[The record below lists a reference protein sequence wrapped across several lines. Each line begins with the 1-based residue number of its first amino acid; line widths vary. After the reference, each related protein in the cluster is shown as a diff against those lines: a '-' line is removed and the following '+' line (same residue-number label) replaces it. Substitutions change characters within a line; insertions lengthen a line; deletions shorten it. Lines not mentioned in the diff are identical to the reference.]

1 MPAPERESSDTAA
14 LKKVR
19 IAFIVAIV
27 VALAGYARAPSFTAG
42 AEAMPPPAAYTLDTA
57 IEDIAASPRG
67 AAVLNRDIPGLL
79 QNASYP
85 MFKAMSLR
93 LVGRLSGGRLTGD
106 MLTRTESD
114 LAALPAPAAPLR
126 TVSRT
131 VAEPEFN

>member
-1 MPAPERESSDTAA
+1 LPTPEREGGDAAA

-19 IAFIVAIV
+19 MAFIAAIA
-27 VALAGYARAPSFTAG
+27 VALAGYAQAPRLTAG
-42 AEAMPPPAAYTLDTA
+42 AEPMPHTAAYTLDTS

-93 LVGRLSGGRLTGD
+93 LVGRLSGGRLTDD
-106 MLTRTESD
+106 MLARTQSD
-114 LAALPAPAAPLR
+114 LAALPAPATPLR